1 MITEVATKT
10 EVARKPAVR
19 GVLILFTVL
28 LLSIGAALVFAVLPR
43 LARQKTLLAD
53 SRADNVHVPVV
64 LVAKVQRAASTDVLE
79 LPGNLLAFNEAPIY
93 ARIDGYIRRRLVDI
107 SYKVKK
113 GDLMMELDTPELDQQ
128 IHQAEA
134 ALSQSQAVV
143 QQFAASLEHAKAN
156 VNLAKVTLD
165 RWKRLTEQGV
175 FAKQEE
181 DEKQAN
187 YDLMVADVA
196 SAEANL
202 AAAKNAVTV
211 SEANLSRL
219 RETKAFSRITAPFDG
234 VVSGR
239 YADAGALVTAG
250 NTSGNH
256 EVFRLAQLDPIRVY
270 VDVPQTYVDPIRA
283 TAKHPA
289 TLTVEQLPGRTFPGT
304 VMDTNSALDP
314 ASRTMLAV
322 VWVPNPKGELLPGMF
337 GRVKFRLTE
346 AFRPLVVPGDT
357 VMSRSDG
364 PRVAVVNQQ
373 MRVELRRIDPGRDY
387 GSRMEVMSGVKDG
400 ELLIVNPTDEVRE
413 GVQVQVQVQTAK

>member
-1 MITEVATKT
+1 MIQEVATKV
-10 EVARKPAVR
+10 EAARRPAIR

-28 LLSIGAALVFAVLPR
+28 LLLIGAAVVFAVLPR

-53 SRADNVHVPVV
+53 SRADNVHVPTV
-64 LVAKVQRAASTDVLE
+64 LVAKVQRAAGTDVLE

-93 ARIDGYIRRRLVDI
+93 ARTDGYINRRLVDI

-128 IHQAEA
+128 IHQGEA

-143 QQFAASLEHAKAN
+143 KQNVAGLEHAKAN
-156 VNLAKVTLD
+156 VHLAKITLD
-165 RWKRLTEQGV
+165 RWKRLAAEGV
-175 FAKQEE
+175 FSKQDE

-187 YDLMVADVA
+187 HDLLVADVA

-219 RETKAFSRITAPFDG
+219 RELKGFSRITAPSDG

-250 NTSGNH
+250 NTSGKH
-256 EVFRLAQLDPIRVY
+256 EVFRLAQIDPLRVY
-270 VDVPQTYVDPIRA
+270 VSVPQTYVAPIRS
-283 TAKHPA
+283 TVKHPA
-289 TLTVEQLPGRTFPGT
+289 QLTVEQLPGRVFPGT

-314 ASRTMLAV
+314 ASRTMLTV
-322 VWVPNPKGELLPGMF
+322 VFVPNPKGELLPGMF
-337 GRVKFRLTE
+337 GYVKFKLTE

-357 VMSRSDG
+357 VVSRSDG
-364 PRVAVVNQQ
+364 PHVAVVNRQG
-373 MRVELRRIDPGRDY
+373 RV
-387 GSRMEVMSGVKDG
+387 
-400 ELLIVNPTDEVRE
+400 
-413 GVQVQVQVQTAK
+413 